1 LRLAVAFTPALAAP
15 APRALC
21 VVIDVLRAT
30 TMLTT
35 LLERGISDVI
45 VAADLDTARALR
57 AAEPDRLLAGEAGG
71 LKPAGFDLGNS
82 PREALTRDL
91 GGKRAI
97 CCTTNG
103 TDALRAVAA
112 SDWVLLG
119 CVRNAPAVA
128 RTAAA
133 LARHHDL
140 DITLVC
146 SGRGAGRVFAL
157 DDALTAGLLVHL
169 LLETPHD
176 DSAPPPDLDD
186 AAQAARALYDATIG
200 TGGPAAPARWEDA
213 FRQTASGRHLVAI
226 GLGADLDFCAAFGA
240 SATVPRAARS
250 GDALLVTPL
259 DTSAALIVGSSE

>member
-1 LRLAVAFTPALAAP
+1 MRLAVAFTPALATP

-30 TMLTT
+30 TTLTT
-35 LLERGISDVI
+35 LLERGVADVV

-57 AAEPDRLLAGEAGG
+57 DTAPDRLLAGEDGG
-71 LKPAGFDLGNS
+71 LRPDGFDLGNS
-82 PREALTRDL
+82 PGEALARHL
-91 GGKRAI
+91 NGRRAI
-97 CCTTNG
+97 CRTTNG
-103 TDALRAVAA
+103 TNALRAVAGC
-112 SDWVLLG
+112 DWVLLG

-128 RTAAA
+128 SAATA
-133 LARHHDL
+133 LARRHDL

-146 SGRGAGRVFAL
+146 SGTGGGRVFAL

-169 LLETPHD
+169 LLDAAHD

-186 AAQAARALYDATIG
+186 AVRAALALYDATIG
-200 TGGPAAPARWEDA
+200 TVGPAAPARWGSA

-259 DTSAALIVGSSE
+259 DTSAEFVVGS